1 MKKKIQ
7 LYIDGPNLDEI
18 NKTYSLDIDGF
29 TFNPSLFKKNGAKNY
44 LDYSKKILKECKNK
58 PVSLE
63 VFADDKDGM
72 IRQGK
77 ILDNLSKNVY
87 VKIPITFTN
96 GDYTIDVIRELLSL
110 NIKLNITAIFTLDQI
125 KKILNTIKNSET
137 IISIFAG
144 RIYDCGVD
152 AKQKVLEMN
161 KIIKDNSKCKSL
173 WASTRMPYDYVTASE
188 IGSDI
193 ITMQVSHLEK
203 LKMLGFDLNEY
214 SLNTIKQF
222 YNDAKSSGFEI

>member
-1 MKKKIQ
+1 M
-7 LYIDGPNLDEI
+7 LE
-18 NKTYSLDIDGF
+18 F
-29 TFNPSLFKKNGAKNY
+29 
-44 LDYSKKILKECKNK
+44 CKASNFQK
-58 PVSLE
+58 
-63 VFADDKDGM
+63 
-72 IRQGK
+72 
-77 ILDNLSKNVY
+77 
-87 VKIPITFTN
+87 
-96 GDYTIDVIRELLSL
+96 
-110 NIKLNITAIFTLDQI
+110 
-125 KKILNTIKNSET
+125 T
-137 IISIFAG
+137 IISILAG